1 MARVLGVSKAGD
13 HAWVKRPPSAHA
25 ELRAR
30 GKRHGRKRV
39 ARLRREAGLV
49 RASHRRAAAR

>member
-1 MARVLGVSKAGD
+1 MKKVRTIHLGSRETYGAPCV
-13 HAWVKRPPSAHA
+13 HA

-39 ARLRREAGLV
+39 ARLMHPM
-49 RASHRRAAAR
+49 ST